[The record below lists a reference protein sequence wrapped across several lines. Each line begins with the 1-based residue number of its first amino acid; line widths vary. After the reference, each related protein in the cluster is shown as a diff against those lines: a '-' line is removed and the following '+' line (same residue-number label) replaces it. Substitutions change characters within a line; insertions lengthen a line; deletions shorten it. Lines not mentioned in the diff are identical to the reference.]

1 MALIIGALLLAGC
14 GGGDDDLTLE
24 EQLSKL
30 AGHPLSVSEV
40 DETLALADT
49 MCGFDT
55 KVLTEIWSRLD
66 ARQLEFQDYVFGQHC
81 PDRLTVYE
89 TARLTTGAV
98 PEDVTDPDPDDVTD
112 QVATENDAP
121 EEVSDDVSGD
131 LLPSD
136 LLESITSDDDQT
148 TSTAGTATTSAP
160 TTSSTQRATTAS
172 TTTTRRSTTG
182 G

>member
-1 MALIIGALLLAGC
+1 MALLLGALFLAGC
-14 GGGDDDLTLE
+14 GGADDDLTLE

-30 AGHPLSVSEV
+30 AGHPLSVSEI

-98 PEDVTDPDPDDVTD
+98 PEDDGPEDSD
-112 QVATENDAP
+112 P
-121 EEVSDDVSGD
+121 EEDDMSED

-136 LLESITSDDDQT
+136 LLESITSDDGRT
-148 TSTAGTATTSAP
+148 TSPGDSSTSSTAATATTS
-160 TTSSTQRATTAS
+160 TTMRATTAS
-172 TTTTRRSTTG
+172 TTATTRRSTTSG
-182 G
+182 